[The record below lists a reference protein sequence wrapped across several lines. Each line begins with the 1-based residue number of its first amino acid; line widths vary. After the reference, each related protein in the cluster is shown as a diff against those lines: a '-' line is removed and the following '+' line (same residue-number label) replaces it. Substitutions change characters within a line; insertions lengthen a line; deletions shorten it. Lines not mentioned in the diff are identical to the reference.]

1 MAMNIKKGDRVK
13 VIAGKDKGTVGE
25 VIAVSPATERVT
37 VAGVNI
43 IKRHKKDQPDGSGR
57 QVVKGGIMSY
67 EAPIHVSNV
76 ALVVREG
83 GKDVATRVG
92 FNRVEVEQKRPDG
105 TKVTVTK
112 SVRIARK
119 NGKEI

>member
-76 ALVVREG
+76 ALVVRED